1 MILVLGAGPA
11 GLTSA
16 WELQRHGHNC
26 TVLEQESVV
35 GGLSRTVDHG
45 GFLFDIGG
53 HRFYTRS
60 PLVEKIWKDLLGD
73 DLLTRNRISR
83 IFYRGRFFRYP
94 LDPKDVIAGLG
105 PAEILRCAGSYLWS
119 HVRPTQPENNFEAWV
134 RNRFGQRLY
143 EIFFRTYTEK
153 VWGMPCAHIS
163 AEWAAQ
169 RIRGLSLG
177 SLVSEALRRNTN
189 GTAPAPNG
197 HHPVR
202 SLIHSFYYPRR
213 GPGMLW
219 EKMAQQ
225 LCRNGSRVITK
236 KPVERIRWEPGKI
249 LSVVAGGQEYKA
261 DSLIST
267 LALRDF
273 VECLE
278 PAAPDWL
285 RSAAAELRYRDFL
298 IVTLKIRG
306 ANLFPDN
313 WIYVHAPDVAVGRIQ
328 NFNNWSPEMSPDP
341 DVTCLGMEYF
351 CSEGDALW
359 NNSDAELFER
369 AKRELEH
376 LGLARGREVMDGS
389 VLRVRK
395 AYPVYDATYRKSQ
408 QAFRHFLNTVP
419 NLQVAGRNGLHRYNN
434 QDHAMLSGIMAA
446 RNLLGANYNVW
457 GVNDDGH
464 YLEESDDDLSAEWIQ
479 IADDQ
484 PQVPSAHAAGNS

>member
-26 TVLEQESVV
+26 TVLEQEAVV

-105 PAEILRCAGSYLWS
+105 PAEILRCTGSYLWS

-169 RIRGLSLG
+169 RIRGLSLR

-189 GTAPAPNG
+189 GTAPAANG
-197 HHPVR
+197 PHPVR

-285 RSAAAELRYRDFL
+285 RSAASELRYRDFL